1 MADYAVNVYDFDP
14 YFTFSQTVGGSIV
27 YGGPANSSG
36 TATITDNGAGSS
48 GLSLEDNTSGET
60 ATGTVTVGG
69 NTSTG
74 VDFSAEESW
83 TLLDTTTGETFQ
95 MVTFHVESGPAA
107 GYYTLTE
114 QPLIVGH
121 TYETVSFDTDPDAE
135 SGDAVFTYADYV
147 TDIPDGTVSGT
158 DGDDVIDDTYT
169 GDPQGEMVDN
179 NDSLTDPPVDL
190 EFNWDAV
197 GVDEEDISAGVSLDT
212 GGIQVD
218 VTFTDDGNANQFS
231 VESTSTQYVGPGE
244 TFNSTSALQL
254 GGSGG
259 VGDTSTTTIDFSAV
273 GGSGFQDEVEDVQF
287 RINDIDTG
295 SWQDVVTIRA
305 YDADGN
311 PLTVDI
317 TISGNETESGGTIT
331 AGPGGDSS
339 ADANGSVLIFIEG
352 PVSYLEID
360 YDNLGTGGQAL
371 WITDLLFQAIPVGA
385 NEDVIDAGAGDD
397 SIDSGIESDTVY
409 GGTGDDTINASEGD
423 DTLYGDD
430 DADTFVLE
438 DGFGDDVIYGGEGGT
453 DADQIDASAL
463 TSGVDVTLTGD
474 EAGTITDGTDTST
487 FSEIEDFQLTDQ
499 ADTFD
504 GSAATTSITVDAGD
518 GNDSILGGRGADT
531 ISGGAGD
538 DTLDGDRNDDVLY
551 GEAGD
556 DVLYGDRGDDTL
568 YGGIDNDTLYGGRD
582 NDTLY
587 GDDGDDELYGGRGDD
602 TLYGG
607 TGDDTLE
614 GGVGDDTL
622 YGGDDADTFQ
632 LQNGFDND
640 VVVGGEGGTDN
651 DTLDAS
657 ALNSGVT
664 VTMTG
669 DEAGTLVDGSDT
681 TTFSEI
687 ETFDLTD
694 RADTFDGSAATTSVT
709 VNAGDGDDSILG
721 GSGDDTLSGDAGAD
735 TVSGGAGADS
745 ISGGGGGDTLTG
757 GDGADEIDGGVG
769 DDVISVGAGDSV
781 SGDSGDDTFTIDGTQ
796 TGTGGITITGGETGE
811 TGGDTLDF
819 NGLLDGGSLVITNPD
834 DGAGGLSGTALL
846 LDGTVVNF
854 SEIENII
861 CFARGTRI
869 LTGQGERTIEKL
881 HPGDQ
886 IVTYDNGLQQIRW
899 IGSRR
904 VPATGN
910 LAPIVIRKGVLGNK
924 NDLVV
929 SPQHRMVL
937 CGPQAELL
945 FGEPEILIPA
955 KHLLNWDGVYCAEG
969 GEVEY
974 FHMLFDSHEV
984 VWAEGALS
992 ESFHPGEEAMDAI
1005 SEDAREEILMLFP
1018 ELEQTAASYGG
1029 SARPSLRAYE
1039 ADVLC
1044 KALMPVAAPTG
1055 GKPAFVPALRGR
1067 AA

>member
-1 MADYAVNVYDFDP
+1 P

-48 GLSLEDNTSGET
+48 GLSLEDNTAGET

-95 MVTFHVESGPAA
+95 MITFHVESGPAA
-107 GYYTLTE
+107 GYYTLSE
-114 QPLIVGH
+114 QPLVVGH

-147 TDIPDGTVSGT
+147 TDIADGTVSGT

-179 NDSLTDPPVDL
+179 NDSLTDPAVDL
-190 EFNWDAV
+190 SFNWDAT
-197 GVDEEDISAGVSLDT
+197 GADEADISGGVSQDT

-218 VTFTDDGNANQFS
+218 VSFVDDGTASEFS

-273 GGSGFQDEVEDVQF
+273 GGSGFKDDVENVEF

-311 PLTVDI
+311 LLTVDI
-317 TISGNETESGGTIT
+317 TVSGNETVSGDTIT
-331 AGPGGDSS
+331 AGPGGDSAS
-339 ADANGSVLIFIEG
+339 DANGSVHIFIAG
-352 PVSYLEID
+352 PVSYIEID

-371 WITDLLFQAIPVGA
+371 WITDLLFQAIPYGA

-397 SIDSGIESDTVY
+397 SINSGIDSDTVY

-438 DGFGDDVIYGGEGGT
+438 DGFGNDVIAGGEGGT
-453 DADQIDASAL
+453 DSDTIDASAL
-463 TSGVDVTLTGD
+463 TSGVTVTFTGD
-474 EAGTITDGTDTST
+474 EAGSITDGTDTST
-487 FSEIEDFQLTDQ
+487 FSQVENLTLTDQ
-499 ADTFD
+499 DDVLD
-504 GSAATTSITVDAGD
+504 GSAASTSITVDAG
-518 GNDSILGGRGADT
+518 A
-531 ISGGAGD
+531 
-538 DTLDGDRNDDVLY
+538 
-551 GEAGD
+551 
-556 DVLYGDRGDDTL
+556 
-568 YGGIDNDTLYGGRD
+568 
-582 NDTLY
+582 
-587 GDDGDDELYGGRGDD
+587 
-602 TLYGG
+602 
-607 TGDDTLE
+607 
-614 GGVGDDTL
+614 
-622 YGGDDADTFQ
+622 
-632 LQNGFDND
+632 
-640 VVVGGEGGTDN
+640 
-651 DTLDAS
+651 
-657 ALNSGVT
+657 
-664 VTMTG
+664 
-669 DEAGTLVDGSDT
+669 
-681 TTFSEI
+681 
-687 ETFDLTD
+687 
-694 RADTFDGSAATTSVT
+694 
-709 VNAGDGDDSILG
+709 GDDSILG
-721 GSGDDTLSGDAGAD
+721 GSGDD
-735 TVSGGAGADS
+735 S
-745 ISGGGGGDTLTG
+745 ISGGDGGDTLTG
-757 GDGADEIDGGVG
+757 GDGADEIDGGIG
-769 DDVISVGAGDSV
+769 DDIISAGAGDSV

-796 TGTGGITITGGETGE
+796 TGTGDITIVGGETGE

-819 NGLLDGGSLVITNPD
+819 NGLLDWGSLVITNPD

-846 LDGTVVNF
+846 QDGTLVTF

-861 CFARGTRI
+861 CFARGTSI
-869 LTGQGERTIEKL
+869 LTGLGERRIEDL
-881 HPGDQ
+881 QPGDQ
-886 IVTYDNGLQQIRW
+886 VVTYDNGLQQIRW

-924 NDLVV
+924 QDLIV
-929 SPQHRMVL
+929 SPQHRMLL

-955 KHLLNWDGVYCAEG
+955 KHLLNWDGVFRAEG
-969 GEVEY
+969 GEIEY
-974 FHMLFDSHEV
+974 FHMLFDKHEV

-1005 SEDAREEILMLFP
+1005 NKDAREEILMLFP
-1018 ELEQTAASYGG
+1018 ELAETTASYGG
-1029 SARPSLRAYE
+1029 VVRPSLRAFE

-1044 KALMPVAAPTG
+1044 RALKPEAAPDSA
-1055 GKPAFVPALRGR
+1055 KPMFVPALRGQ